1 VTGPEQNGSTVPI
14 KPPGSGRDGGNA
26 ALELVVLAPVILF
39 LLGLVIAAG
48 RTSIARGAM
57 DAAARD
63 AARQASI
70 SLTPGSARAAA
81 LSSAQA
87 ALSADGLDCKPVVH
101 VDTRDFN
108 PATVGLPGKV
118 TATVWCRVPLADL
131 VVPGMP
137 GSMLLHS
144 TFTSPL
150 DPFRER

>member
-1 VTGPEQNGSTVPI
+1 VPI
-14 KPPGSGRDGGNA
+14 SPRSSGRDAGNA

-39 LLGLVIAAG
+39 LLGLMIAAG
-48 RTSIARGAM
+48 RTSIAQGSV

-70 SLTPGSARAAA
+70 SLTPGAAQAAA
-81 LSSAQA
+81 LSSARA
-87 ALSADGLDCKPVVH
+87 ALSRDGLNCNPVVQ
-101 VDTRDFN
+101 VDTTQFSTVRVGV
-108 PATVGLPGKV
+108 PATV
-118 TATVWCRVPLADL
+118 TATVLCRVPLSDL

-137 GSMLLHS
+137 GSRLLRY

>member
-1 VTGPEQNGSTVPI
+1 MGHFRPVSTRRRSRADTG
-14 KPPGSGRDGGNA
+14 DA

-39 LLGLVIAAG
+39 VLGLMIAAG
-48 RTSIARGAM
+48 RTSIAQGSV

-70 SLTPGSARAAA
+70 SLTPGAAQAAA
-81 LSSAQA
+81 LSSARA
-87 ALSADGLDCKPVVH
+87 ALSRDGLNCNPVVQ
-101 VDTRDFN
+101 VDTTQFSTVRVGV
-108 PATVGLPGKV
+108 PATV
-118 TATVWCRVPLADL
+118 TATVLCRVPLSDL

-137 GSMLLHS
+137 GSRLLRY

>member
-1 VTGPEQNGSTVPI
+1 MPI
-14 KPPGSGRDGGNA
+14 SPRSCGRDAGNA

-48 RTSIARGAM
+48 RTSIAQGSV

-70 SLTPGSARAAA
+70 SLTPGAAQAAA
-81 LSSAQA
+81 QSSAQA
-87 ALSADGLDCKPVVH
+87 ALSRDGLDCTPVVR
-101 VDTRDFN
+101 VNTSQFATVRVGL
-108 PATVGLPGKV
+108 PATV
-118 TATVWCRVPLADL
+118 TAKVWCRVPLSDL

-137 GSMLLHS
+137 GSRLLKYQ
-144 TFTSPL
+144 FTSPL